1 MQDFTKGQTS
11 ISILKTKQYFMLR
24 SRPPIVLE
32 IDEAIAPG
40 APKRLEV
47 KLPHNDMTRY
57 EDRGPCQLIMRF
69 LMEELLSRVWLTISS
84 RSERQ
89 LHAGIAQLRPLA

>member
-1 MQDFTKGQTS
+1 
-11 ISILKTKQYFMLR
+11 MLR
-24 SRPPIVLE
+24 SRPPIVLK

-57 EDRGPCQLIMRF
+57 EDRGPCQLIMRVF
-69 LMEELLSRVWLTISS
+69 EEKVSLTSLANYLVPVGASASHEDRATSPASLRCLL
-84 RSERQ
+84 
-89 LHAGIAQLRPLA
+89 ALRA